1 MGKKRKLEDREIQK
15 TVAREKIL
23 NISKRK
29 LKKVK
34 IFNTLYMNKPL
45 LSGTWVVLF
54 VEPLGTATSTKYII

>member
-29 LKKVK
+29 LKQVKKVK
-34 IFNTLYMNKPL
+34 HLISCT
-45 LSGTWVVLF
+45 
-54 VEPLGTATSTKYII
+54 

>member
-29 LKKVK
+29 LKLVK
-34 IFNTLYMNKPL
+34 K
-45 LSGTWVVLF
+45 
-54 VEPLGTATSTKYII
+54 

>member
-29 LKKVK
+29 LKQGKKVK
-34 IFNTLYMNKPL
+34 HLISCT
-45 LSGTWVVLF
+45 
-54 VEPLGTATSTKYII
+54 

>member
-15 TVAREKIL
+15 IVAREKIL

-34 IFNTLYMNKPL
+34 IFNTLYINIQ
-45 LSGTWVVLF
+45 GQ
-54 VEPLGTATSTKYII
+54 ATPIWYMGSSFR

>member
-34 IFNTLYMNKPL
+34 KVKHLIPCT
-45 LSGTWVVLF
+45 
-54 VEPLGTATSTKYII
+54 